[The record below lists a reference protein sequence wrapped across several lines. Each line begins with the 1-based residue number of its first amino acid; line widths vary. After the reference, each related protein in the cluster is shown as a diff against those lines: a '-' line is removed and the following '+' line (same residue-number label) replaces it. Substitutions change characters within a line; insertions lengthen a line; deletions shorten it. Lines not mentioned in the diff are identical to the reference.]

1 MTTDRVKFDIAC
13 ALSVIS
19 PKEELPNIFPNPLA
33 IEDKLAEIFETCVDP
48 ASFKDSSCK
57 ILANVPQS
65 EDYVLEI
72 GTDKLTLAPEGAI
85 ILGGSGVTIQLHD
98 LTIKRF
104 FALKVPRV
112 SVLAY
117 REPDFQSLDA
127 ENFENRFN
135 NEVKAFE
142 NERMIFRR
150 LSHENVAQHF
160 FGSNKTFAYDKSP
173 GFATRALLP
182 YSISEW
188 IDGAQP
194 LHKYLRS
201 YLVSEAKR
209 KELSLDR
216 VISLIQQSFGS
227 LAHLQERKIQHWDIK
242 SDNLLISENHVVKLI
257 DFGNAKKLDLL
268 DDSVDLIA
276 TTTKDKYPPIP
287 IFKKE
292 ETEQSESRRYRIEI
306 PDLSWNDPFID
317 IWMLAQEW
325 NRCLNLSPRF
335 LVGGDNGNGGDQ
347 LTLKERANLHESLL
361 GDPDPRAGDR
371 LECLR
376 VIFDRALFPFDKRY
390 VNKFIEG
397 ARFNREHLYYG
408 GRDFY
413 RSALEVID
421 ELRRVSSPFG
431 AGGRVPELLVSL
443 DDIVRLPVT
452 GNSVFTKRIQ
462 AVVESDLVKP
472 TGGHNQ
478 LAQVRR
484 VFPGA
489 THSRYEHLLG
499 TVTTAT
505 YFVRSLYLNEMNA
518 FWRVSVEAADIDA
531 TLLAAVLHDVG
542 HIAYGHFVEEMH
554 DIFWRLEHTDYTL
567 TVLDTCLEKL
577 GKSIAWSHES
587 KMFRVSGACADEL
600 IKVLK
605 EHWVRAADLLP
616 NEQMQDRV
624 VGLLE
629 HVREIFEATTVSSEL
644 PIYLSRPATRAAV
657 NSIMKSIIDG
667 PLDAD
672 KLDYL
677 RRDALHAGVLFAN
690 GIDLERFFESLRV
703 CVSTTETETTTPSA
717 IGVSE
722 KGIAAIESIITARYH
737 LFAVVYWHRTT
748 RCITAMLQRVLS
760 ETLLA
765 LSNTEW
771 TDFVKAF
778 LYEFRERND
787 TAALEWLTKT
797 LEERTVEGRAL
808 SNLRLGNSEHG
819 ITIGH
824 LMDALSGNRTRYFK
838 AAFELTFIGDIFPR
852 EKRKQL
858 ARERLHREICAQVYR
873 VKPETCGIR
882 NVSATR
888 KNRLNLANFRRK
900 LESKFQESMRALGH
914 LKFQI
919 DTILLDV
926 PEPGKDQIS
935 TIHVDNRTKRS
946 QTSEDFLPKLEKL
959 FPQSNITAK
968 PEFAEVRG
976 ISPIAGSLD
985 NALDRWARKVRIF
998 MTPNDIAQLSEL
1010 KFAPGDI
1017 ALLWEQIL
1025 YDHFEIYDESQSE
1038 FVLEQK

>member
-1 MTTDRVKFDIAC
+1 M
-13 ALSVIS
+13 
-19 PKEELPNIFPNPLA
+19 
-33 IEDKLAEIFETCVDP
+33 
-48 ASFKDSSCK
+48 
-57 ILANVPQS
+57 
-65 EDYVLEI
+65 
-72 GTDKLTLAPEGAI
+72 
-85 ILGGSGVTIQLHD
+85 
-98 LTIKRF
+98 
-104 FALKVPRV
+104 
-112 SVLAY
+112 
-117 REPDFQSLDA
+117 
-127 ENFENRFN
+127 
-135 NEVKAFE
+135 
-142 NERMIFRR
+142 
-150 LSHENVAQHF
+150 
-160 FGSNKTFAYDKSP
+160 
-173 GFATRALLP
+173 
-182 YSISEW
+182 
-188 IDGAQP
+188 
-194 LHKYLRS
+194 
-201 YLVSEAKR
+201 
-209 KELSLDR
+209 
-216 VISLIQQSFGS
+216 
-227 LAHLQERKIQHWDIK
+227 
-242 SDNLLISENHVVKLI
+242 
-257 DFGNAKKLDLL
+257 
-268 DDSVDLIA
+268 
-276 TTTKDKYPPIP
+276 TTKDKYPPIR
-287 IFKKE
+287 IFTKE
-292 ETEQSESRRYRIEI
+292 ETQQSESRRYRIKI

-335 LVGGDNGNGGDQ
+335 LVGGENENGEGQ
-347 LTLKERANLHESLL
+347 VTLKERANLHELLL
-361 GDPDPRAGDR
+361 GDPDPKARDR
-371 LECLR
+371 LECLH

-390 VNKFIEG
+390 VDKFIEG
-397 ARFNREHLYYG
+397 ARFKREHLYYG
-408 GRDFY
+408 GRDPY
-413 RSALEVID
+413 RSALEVVD

-431 AGGRVPELLVSL
+431 DGGRVPELLVSL

-472 TGGHNQ
+472 TSGHNQ

-505 YFVRSLYLNEMNA
+505 YFVRSLYLNDMNA
-518 FWRVSVEAADIDA
+518 FWRISVEAADIDA
-531 TLLAAVLHDVG
+531 TLLAAILHDVG

-554 DIFWRLEHTDYTL
+554 DIFWRLKHTDYTI
-567 TVLDTCLEKL
+567 TVLDTCLGRL

-587 KMFRVSGACADEL
+587 KMFHVSDACADEL

-703 CVSTTETETTTPSA
+703 CVSTTENETTTPSA
-717 IGVSE
+717 IGISE
-722 KGIAAIESIITARYH
+722 KGIAAIDSIITARYH

-765 LSNTEW
+765 LSDAEW

-778 LYEFRERND
+778 LYEFRQRDD
-787 TAALEWLTKT
+787 TAALEWLKKT

-808 SNLRLGNSEHG
+808 SNLRLGNPDDG

-824 LMDALSGNRTRYFK
+824 LMDALSGNRKLYFK
-838 AAFELTFIGDIFPR
+838 VAFELTFIGAIVPG
-852 EKRKQL
+852 ESQGQL
-858 ARERLHREICAQVYR
+858 ARERLHTEICALVYR

-888 KNRLNLANFRRK
+888 KNRLNLVNFRRK
-900 LESKFQESMRALGH
+900 LESKFQERVRALGH
-914 LKFQI
+914 PEFKI

-926 PEPGKDQIS
+926 PEPGKDQIE

-946 QTSEDFLPKLEKL
+946 QTSEDFLPKLKKL
-959 FPQSNITAK
+959 FPRSNVTAK
-968 PEFAEVRG
+968 PEFSELTT

-985 NALDRWARKVRIF
+985 SALDRWARKVRIF
-998 MTPNDIAQLSEL
+998 MTPNDIAQLSNL
-1010 KFAPGDI
+1010 KFAQGDI

-1025 YDHFEIYDESQSE
+1025 YDHFEIYDDSQSE
-1038 FVLEQK
+1038 LLLEQR